1 MRIRLW
7 RYRGLFAS
15 GSQKTSAVVWFIL
28 AWASG
33 GRLFS
38 GGRSAG
44 RKAQSQGLVAALL
57 FATASL
63 CSAFEQSGHQVVAQ
77 LMTPY
82 LNSAASAE
90 LERLFGA
97 QWQQLV
103 VRNAGN
109 VQAEM
114 SRPKNQ
120 KLAELQ
126 FTLFD
131 PEDEGFEVEK
141 HCANGVC
148 SVAAVL
154 ESEQVL
160 LKPSF
165 DDTQKRQAFWY
176 LMHYNLQLHIPLNCG
191 LIRDQGGRKIYLD
204 DDQLKP
210 VNLSFIWNY
219 DLYRKLNQ
227 HWFSYAKA
235 LSRKMEEENKD
246 AWLASLRPRDW
257 AYETNRLAIAE
268 AYPLALDGR
277 YSAELINR
285 GQEILEMQL
294 MKAAYRAAALLNE
307 LFPEVEEQ
315 GSGQLPPES

>member
-1 MRIRLW
+1 
-7 RYRGLFAS
+7 
-15 GSQKTSAVVWFIL
+15 
-28 AWASG
+28 
-33 GRLFS
+33 
-38 GGRSAG
+38 
-44 RKAQSQGLVAALL
+44 
-57 FATASL
+57 
-63 CSAFEQSGHQVVAQ
+63 
-77 LMTPY
+77 MTPY